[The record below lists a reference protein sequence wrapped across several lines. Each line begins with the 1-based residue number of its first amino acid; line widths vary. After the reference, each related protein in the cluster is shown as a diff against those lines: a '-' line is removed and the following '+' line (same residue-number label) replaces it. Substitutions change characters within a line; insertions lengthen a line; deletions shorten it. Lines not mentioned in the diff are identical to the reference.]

1 MCCLLSITV
10 ILWTPKLAAAVTTPN
25 SVHFIVYENSTYGIK
40 MQYPSNWQKIQTG
53 ETNKADRVIV
63 EFKLPASVGGK
74 LVAKKNQ
81 TMLSILIH
89 KLPPQ
94 NMMGN
99 LLSFF
104 DKEGSQKISLEAFVL
119 SHLTNL
125 LTILPDFHLF
135 KAESGGATLGD
146 TTPAHK
152 LVYSY
157 RGEGRDDV
165 AKGME
170 ILTVKDD
177 KGYIIRYMTEERKY
191 FDYLP
196 SIQSTINSITITAK

>member
-1 MCCLLSITV
+1 M
-10 ILWTPKLAAAVTTPN
+10 
-25 SVHFIVYENSTYGIK
+25 
-40 MQYPSNWQKIQTG
+40 
-53 ETNKADRVIV
+53 D
-63 EFKLPASVGGK
+63 
-74 LVAKKNQ
+74 KKDQ
-81 TMLSILIH
+81 TMLKILIH

-125 LTILPDFHLF
+125 LTTLPNFHLF
-135 KAESGGATLGD
+135 KAESGATTLGD

-157 RGEGRDDV
+157 RGEGKRDDV
-165 AKGME
+165 IKDME

-177 KGYIIRYMTEERKY
+177 KGYIIRYLAEERKY
-191 FDYLP
+191 FDYLS
-196 SIQSTINSITITAK
+196 SIQNTINSITIRVK